1 MQMITLYKDPQ
12 GKSIMTVEEALTRER
27 AATMPKRDDK
37 SFIVLRKRI
46 QDLETTITR
55 YKVDLKL

>member
-37 SFIVLRKRI
+37 NFIVLRKRI